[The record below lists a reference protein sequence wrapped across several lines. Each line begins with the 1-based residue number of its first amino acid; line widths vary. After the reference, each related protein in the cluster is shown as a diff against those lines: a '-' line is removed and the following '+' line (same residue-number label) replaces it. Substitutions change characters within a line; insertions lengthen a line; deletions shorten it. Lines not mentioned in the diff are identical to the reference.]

1 MQGLTGTSKLIG
13 LAGSLLLLAMVAG
26 GCSSGNPTPEQ
37 NAINAANQ
45 ADQAAS
51 RADAAAQRAQ
61 AAASQAQSAASRT
74 EQAAND
80 AKASAAAAATK
91 ATADLTAATTFQQ
104 SYGQTVTDMTNKVKP
119 SKVNVGA
126 SSPGITLKVADAP
139 ITVALTQPAANGQV
153 ASKLEVPVTI
163 ARRPRR
169 SHQACRRARFSS
181 AHCGHS
187 RWYSGCTLWY
197 GDLQV

>member
-13 LAGSLLLLAMVAG
+13 LAGAVLLVALVAS

-45 ADQAAS
+45 ADQAAG

-80 AKASAAAAATK
+80 AKAAADRAEAIAEKTMSRAPRGRRGGMRYHRRHRHHAAAEAAPAAAAPE
-91 ATADLTAATTFQQ
+91 AAPPPAPEAPQAAALRLRLAAPLNRYVVLIRFEGLNNKG
-104 SYGQTVTDMTNKVKP
+104 SSKRAALVLFGGKRQTDC
-119 SKVNVGA
+119 
-126 SSPGITLKVADAP
+126 L
-139 ITVALTQPAANGQV
+139 
-153 ASKLEVPVTI
+153 
-163 ARRPRR
+163 
-169 SHQACRRARFSS
+169 RRAWLVSMR
-181 AHCGHS
+181 
-187 RWYSGCTLWY
+187 
-197 GDLQV
+197 

>member
-13 LAGSLLLLAMVAG
+13 LAGSVLLLAMVAG

-51 RADAAAQRAQ
+51 RADAAAQRAT

-80 AKASAAAAATK
+80 AKAAADRAEAIAEKTMSRAPRGRRGRRMMRHHHVGGFFGK
-91 ATADLTAATTFQQ
+91 AIRLVR
-104 SYGQTVTDMTNKVKP
+104 G
-119 SKVNVGA
+119 
-126 SSPGITLKVADAP
+126 L
-139 ITVALTQPAANGQV
+139 
-153 ASKLEVPVTI
+153 
-163 ARRPRR
+163 
-169 SHQACRRARFSS
+169 
-181 AHCGHS
+181 
-187 RWYSGCTLWY
+187 
-197 GDLQV
+197 